1 MIVVFI
7 SSSIYDFIEQNKTIF
22 NVTSSYAKATTFL
35 EFLTKK
41 LLKNT

>member
-22 NVTSSYAKATTFL
+22 NVTSYAKATAFL

-41 LLKNT
+41 LLKIT